1 MLLNNHLTCTKIMI
15 IITAKRDH
23 AVSDLPLKHDSS
35 EQKNTTLGKYIF
47 SINFN
52 QLSVP
57 HPFYIKLLVRKY
69 IHNMVKVV
77 TIGREPSLFPVL
89 NCSPIPRLLYS
100 FVPRPHPQCGIASCT
115 CTAQFIHSLKH
126 YSQLGNSL

>member
-1 MLLNNHLTCTKIMI
+1 MI
-15 IITAKRDH
+15 LDVAQQSLDLHKDYDITAKRDH

-35 EQKNTTLGKYIF
+35 EQKNTTLDKYIL
-47 SINFN
+47 STNFD

-57 HPFYIKLLVRKY
+57 HPFYIKHLV

-89 NCSPIPRLLYS
+89 NSSPIPRLLYS
-100 FVPRPHPQCGIASCT
+100 LVPRSHPQCGIASCT
-115 CTAQFIHSLKH
+115 CTAQFIHSLTH